1 MGIAE
6 RGLRVGEEAG
16 GAVRTTRRRGSPTGM
31 IRERMEF
38 GFARKSHVDE
48 GVKIDDE

>member
-1 MGIAE
+1 
-6 RGLRVGEEAG
+6 
-16 GAVRTTRRRGSPTGM
+16 M

>member
-1 MGIAE
+1 
-6 RGLRVGEEAG
+6 
-16 GAVRTTRRRGSPTGM
+16 M

-38 GFARKSHVDE
+38 GLARKSHVDE